1 MINMLRSF
9 PARCWLASLVL
20 LLCSMATAYFYPF
33 SILAKFAHLAALP
46 FMICTII
53 FFGYLVFKATGNT
66 VGRISLIAAI
76 LTISFWQSSWI
87 ILGAGLIYLI
97 FCLVIRII
105 GNQVK
110 NTGREMSLEEKWYWC
125 KLHSYFD
132 GFYPRY
138 PKKPNVSLHRNE
150 QPPT

>member
-87 ILGAGLIYLI
+87 FFITSSILFALCGLIRAFKLQ
-97 FCLVIRII
+97 L
-105 GNQVK
+105 K
-110 NTGREMSLEEKWYWC
+110 HTGRMMSLDEKKYWYWVNE
-125 KLHSYFD
+125 FAD
-132 GFYPRY
+132 GRTSIF
-138 PKKPNVSLHRNE
+138 PKKPK
-150 QPPT
+150 